1 MTRRRDAPAA
11 PAPLVIRTP
20 TEAYAAYGR
29 GTAAGEAAA
38 DLTRKASRRGP
49 PVVIGVES
57 RPPNAQ
63 SLARA
68 HQGTARFRRDK
79 RLAAKLDSLLGAVDA
94 DDEGEA

>member
-1 MTRRRDAPAA
+1 VTRSG
-11 PAPLVIRTP
+11 IRGETSTGSRNSQP
-20 TEAYAAYGR
+20 KRCKAVTTGGIEAR
-29 GTAAGEAAA
+29 
-38 DLTRKASRRGP
+38 LGP

-79 RLAAKLDSLLGAVDA
+79 RLVAKLDSLLGAVDA